1 MRASHHR
8 MVVDRL
14 HRLLEQTKSRFL
26 PKSGIGEAIGYILN
40 QWDGL
45 VRIMETGVV
54 ELDQNLVENKIRP
67 TAVGKRNWLFFGAEM
82 AGERNAVVYTLI
94 ANCRMHGIEPLA
106 YLKDVLTRLPS
117 TTNQQVAELTPRQWK
132 QSRRKAADQ
141 AA

>member
-1 MRASHHR
+1 MAEWRKRRGDNALR
-8 MVVDRL
+8 YAFVGNVGYVVD
-14 HRLLEQTKSRFL
+14 
-26 PKSGIGEAIGYILN
+26 AVGYILN

-45 VRIMETGVV
+45 ARIMETGVV

-67 TAVGKRNWLFFGAEM
+67 TAIGKKNWLFFGAEM

-117 TTNQQVAELTPRQWK
+117 TTNQQVAELTPRRWK
-132 QSRRKAADQ
+132 ESRRKAAAQ